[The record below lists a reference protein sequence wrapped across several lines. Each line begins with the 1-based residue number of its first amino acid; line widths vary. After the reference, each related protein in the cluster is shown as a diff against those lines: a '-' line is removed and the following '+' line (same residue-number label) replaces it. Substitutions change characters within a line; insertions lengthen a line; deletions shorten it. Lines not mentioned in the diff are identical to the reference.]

1 MYAAQESGRGV
12 FDQILKLL
20 ASPEPKSGGRDDL
33 QIAVAVL
40 LVEAARRDDTFDA
53 IERAAIERLLSDK
66 FALSADATRQL
77 LAQAE
82 STADRTSQLHPF
94 TRLAVER
101 MDPAQRIRLIEMLW
115 EVAYADGV
123 LDPEEDALVRRV
135 AGLIYVS
142 DADRVAARQRVL
154 ERLQRKAH

>member
-1 MYAAQESGRGV
+1 M

-20 ASPEPKSGGRDDL
+20 AAPEPKAASRDDL

-40 LVEAARRDDTFDA
+40 LVEAARRDDTFDVA
-53 IERAAIERLLSDK
+53 ERGAIERLLADK
-66 FALSADATRQL
+66 FELSAEATRQL

-82 STADRTSQLHPF
+82 VAADRTSQLHPF

-101 MDPAQRIRLIEMLW
+101 MDPQQRIRLIEMLW

-123 LDPEEDALVRRV
+123 LDPEEDGLLRRI

-154 ERLQRKAH
+154 QRLQRKSS